1 MKQEGEQKGGF
12 LSMFLGTLGAIL
24 LGNLLSGKGIVSAG
38 SGSRSL
44 NSYNS
49 YGNQEGKGIVRD
61 GYGKE

>member
-1 MKQEGEQKGGF
+1 
-12 LSMFLGTLGAIL
+12 MFLGTLGAIL